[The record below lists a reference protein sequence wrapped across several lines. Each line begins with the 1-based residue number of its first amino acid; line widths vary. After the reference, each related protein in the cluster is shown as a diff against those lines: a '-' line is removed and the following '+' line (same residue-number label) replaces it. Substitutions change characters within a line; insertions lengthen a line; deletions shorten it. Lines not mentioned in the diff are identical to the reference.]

1 MTTYRLLPPPPRTDV
16 ATVLDDDQRAVVEHV
31 DGPLL
36 VLAGP
41 GTGKTTTLVESVI
54 ARIEAGAA
62 PESVLALTFGRKA
75 ATELR
80 DRVTAR
86 LGRTVSAVPSQT
98 FHSFALSLLRRFEPA
113 DLYAGP
119 LRLLSAPEADVVLRE
134 LLAGSSVAWPPHL
147 RGAVGTRGFAKEVAA
162 VLSRAR
168 EKGLDPIDLEMLAK
182 QEGLPEMVAAGEF
195 MREYLINLDFQG
207 ATDYSDLVRRATVL
221 AARHRDELRA
231 EFSHVFVD
239 EYQDTDPGQ
248 VALLDVLAGDGR
260 HLVAVGDPHQ
270 SIYAFRGAEVR
281 GILDFPDQ
289 FRTRSGAEA
298 PVVVLGTTR
307 RFGSSIAAAAGRIAA
322 RIGTSGAIPS
332 AQRQRFASPQV
343 EASSGRGRVE
353 VVTFDTER
361 AESEHLA
368 DLLRRAHL
376 SEGVPWSQMAVLV
389 RSGRS
394 QLPALRRAL
403 AAAGVPVDVAGDELA
418 LSEEPAVASLLTAL
432 RVVEHLRAGIEI
444 PLDLASELLS
454 GPWAGLDASDVR
466 RLARGL
472 RAVARDAGAPVPPS
486 GQALRAALT
495 DPTMLVPLTGGADP
509 HPPAVRLQRLTARLH
524 GAAQQLREGG
534 TAEQALWDLWAGS
547 RWPERLRGAAE
558 RGGSAARQAH
568 RDLDAVCA
576 LFETAGRAEQNE
588 GRKSVRGLLDTLL
601 AQQIP
606 ADTLAERGVR
616 DESVRLLTA
625 HRAKGLEWQL
635 VVVAHV
641 QDGAWPDLRRRT
653 SLLEADRL
661 GAASDGSAQWR
672 LPTTAREALAE
683 ERRLFYVACTRARQR
698 LVVTA
703 VASSDDDGEQPSRFL
718 GEMGV
723 HAVHRRGRPP
733 RPLSLGG
740 LVAELRRTA
749 SDETCTPALRD
760 AAARRLALLARE
772 RAPGGRQMVPAAD
785 PATWWGLRELS
796 AAETPVRDPE
806 TPVRLSASAL
816 ASIRTCPARWFLERE
831 AGGAS
836 ASSAAQGF
844 GNLVHLI
851 AEQVARGELAVGD
864 GGVDELME
872 HVDRVW
878 AQMAFRTP
886 WSGMRER
893 EAVREV
899 LERFLGHHRR
909 PGARTTTG
917 IEQPFQVTV
926 DLPDGEQ
933 VVLRGFADRLE
944 LDDEGR
950 VWVVDLK
957 TSKHPPTDKS
967 LAEDPQLGVYQLA
980 AALGGFAE
988 RGSGDTEPI
997 EVEVGGAELW
1007 QLRRSVRGRLKVQ
1020 TQEPQPPDD
1029 EGVTTV
1035 ERQLMEAARIV
1046 RSEQFAARPGS
1057 HCDHCQF
1064 VTLCPA
1070 QTSGTVLS

>member
-1 MTTYRLLPPPPRTDV
+1 MTSYRLLPPPPRSAASV
-16 ATVLDDDQRAVVEHV
+16 PLDADQRAVVEHV

-54 ARIEAGAA
+54 ARVEAGAA

-134 LLAGSSVAWPPHL
+134 LLAGSTVAWPAHL
-147 RGAVGTRGFAKEVAA
+147 RGALGTRGFAKEVAS

-168 EKGLDPIDLEMLAK
+168 EKGLDPADLELLAK
-182 QEGLPEMVAAGEF
+182 AEGLPELRAAGEF
-195 MREYLINLDFQG
+195 MHEYLVNLDFQG

-231 EFSHVFVD
+231 EFTHVFVD

-289 FRTRSGAEA
+289 FRQASGAKA

-307 RFGSSIAAAAGRIAA
+307 RFGSSIAAATARVAA
-322 RIGTSGAIPS
+322 RIGTSGAIPA
-332 AQRQRFASPQV
+332 AQRQRFGAPQV
-343 EASSGRGRVE
+343 DPASGRGRVE
-353 VVTFDTER
+353 VATFDTER

-376 SEGVPWSQMAVLV
+376 SDGIAWSQMAVLV
-389 RSGRS
+389 RSGRG

-418 LSEEPAVASLLTAL
+418 LSEEPAVSSLLTAL
-432 RVVEHLRAGIEI
+432 RVVEHLRAGTAI
-444 PLDLASELLS
+444 PLDLASELLA

-472 RAVARDAGAPVPPS
+472 RAVARDAGDPVPPS
-486 GQALRAALT
+486 GLALREALT
-495 DPTMLVPLTGGADP
+495 DPARLAALTTGRDAL
-509 HPPAVRLQRLTARLH
+509 PAAVTLQRLTTRLH
-524 GAAQQLREGG
+524 GAAAGLQQGG

-547 RWPERLRGAAE
+547 RWPERLRSAAE
-558 RGGSAARQAH
+558 RAGSASRQAH

-576 LFETAGRAEQNE
+576 LFDAAGRAEQNE
-588 GRKSVRGLLDTLL
+588 GHKSVRALLDTLQ

-625 HRAKGLEWQL
+625 HRSKGLEWRL

-641 QDGAWPDLRRRT
+641 QEGAWPDLRRRA

-661 GAASDGSAQWR
+661 GADADGSARWR
-672 LPTTAREALAE
+672 LPTTPREALAE
-683 ERRLFYVACTRARQR
+683 ERRLFYVACTRARER

-703 VASSDDDGEQPSRFL
+703 VASSDDEGDQPSRFL
-718 GEMGV
+718 AELGV
-723 HAVHRRGRPP
+723 HPVHRRGRPA

-749 SDETCTPALRD
+749 ADETASPALRD

-772 RAPGGRQMVPAAD
+772 RTAAGRQTVPTAD

-796 AAETPVRDPE
+796 SSEAPVRDPDA
-806 TPVRLSASAL
+806 PVRLSASAL
-816 ASIRTCPARWFLERE
+816 SSLRTCPARWFLERE

-836 ASSAAQGF
+836 ASSSAQGF

-851 AEQVARGELAVGD
+851 AEQIADGTLTAAPGD
-864 GGVDELME
+864 VEDLMQ

-878 AQMAFRTP
+878 AQIAFRTP
-886 WSGMRER
+886 WSGQRER

-899 LERFLGHHRR
+899 LGRFLAHHHR

-917 IEQPFQVTV
+917 IEQAFRVQVE
-926 DLPDGEQ
+926 LPDGEQ

-944 LDDEGR
+944 LDEQGR

-957 TSKHPPTDKS
+957 TSKYPPTDKS

-980 AALGGFAE
+980 AARGGFAE
-988 RGSGDTEPI
+988 GAGQEAGSP
-997 EVEVGGAELW
+997 VEVGGAELW
-1007 QLRRSVRGRLKVQ
+1007 QLRRSVRGQLKVQ
-1020 TQEPQPPDD
+1020 VQQPQEPD
-1029 EGVTTV
+1029 EHGVTAV

-1046 RSEQFAARPGS
+1046 RTEDFVARPDA

-1064 VTLCPA
+1064 ATLCPA